1 MGFWLAVHLENI
13 ELTNFL
19 VNYDVYLRQLVTLAM
34 KRKPEKPAGYKK
46 PKEDVQRKITRR
58 LSKIDPK
65 NN

>member
-46 PKEDVQRKITRR
+46 PKEDV
-58 LSKIDPK
+58 
-65 NN
+65 